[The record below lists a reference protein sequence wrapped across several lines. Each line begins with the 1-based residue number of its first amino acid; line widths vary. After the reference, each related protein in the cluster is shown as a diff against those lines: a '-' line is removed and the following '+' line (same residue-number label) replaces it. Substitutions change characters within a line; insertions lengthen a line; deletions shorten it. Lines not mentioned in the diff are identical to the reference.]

1 MRDIAKHGG
10 PGGDK
15 NNQSPGSNR
24 TSSLMGNG
32 QKKYQ
37 PDERELRRKSTGSH
51 GKHITLPRWHINDT
65 ISALPTA

>member
-15 NNQSPGSNR
+15 SNQSPGSNR
-24 TSSLMGNG
+24 TSSLMRNG

-37 PDERELRRKSTGSH
+37 LDERAKKK
-51 GKHITLPRWHINDT
+51 KHR
-65 ISALPTA
+65 